1 MKMLNSMGHSTELWD
16 ALLIAVSQLHS
27 HLHSLTLLTQS
38 VFPHLTA
45 YSLTYISLASK

>member
-1 MKMLNSMGHSTELWD
+1 MGHSTELWD

-27 HLHSLTLLTQS
+27 HLHSVTLLIPS
-38 VFPHLTA
+38 IFPHLIV